1 MQVGKQF
8 APPPSGAAPPPP
20 APEPGAPPT
29 AASPPPPFAMGA
41 PPPFV
46 TGAPQSD
53 PLSLLRMIVAN
64 PQVLQALQPPTPATP
79 RAIALPMPAT
89 GPAGSQSLSL
99 PLGAVLNAIVQLS
112 AQGLDRVNANTR
124 EEDPE
129 VPEYLVGEDGEF
141 LVDPASPEARAR
153 LVAELFEISEHARV
167 QDRSTSRQHR

>member
-1 MQVGKQF
+1 M
-8 APPPSGAAPPPP
+8 
-20 APEPGAPPT
+20 GAPP
-29 AASPPPPFAMGA
+29 APFAMGA
-41 PPPFV
+41 PPPYV

-79 RAIALPMPAT
+79 RAISLPMPA
-89 GPAGSQSLSL
+89 GPAGSQPLSL

-153 LVAELFEISEHARV
+153 LVAELFEISERAHV
-167 QDRSTSRQHR
+167 QDRPTSRQHSEWIDSTR